1 MRALD
6 GKSIDGTTVIGRGLP
21 VSFRNLKARIA
32 ALVEEVAPAGVISI
46 GLWPGEPMIRLERIG
61 VNVADFEIADNDGEI
76 VRDDHVSANGAAG
89 RLATLPLREIERAM
103 LAEGIPVRLSSTAGT
118 FLCNTCLYSLLEAA
132 EGQARHVP
140 CGFMHVPYMP
150 EQVGAIGRHAQ
161 AGADRDASA
170 GRSSVDGH
178 RDQPPGGR
186 NRNRR
191 DDAGRR
197 LGGGSGA
204 AITGEEEGRGNR
216 ERHEDQQAHQRVEH
230 RRQADLLVGR
240 PDIGL
245 HRVARPWTMRC
256 ARSR

>member
-1 MRALD
+1 MRPFLVTGFEPYGGRGINPAHEIMRALD
-6 GKSIDGTTVIGRGLP
+6 GKTIDGTTVIGRGLP

-32 ALVEEVAPAGVISI
+32 ALVEEIAPAGVISV

-76 VRDDHVSANGAAG
+76 VRDAPVSANGAAG

-150 EQVGAIGRHAQ
+150 EQVAGLLADTRKQGR
-161 AGADRDASA
+161 
-170 GRSSVDGH
+170 
-178 RDQPPGGR
+178 
-186 NRNRR
+186 
-191 DDAGRR
+191 
-197 LGGGSGA
+197 
-204 AITGEEEGRGNR
+204 IEM
-216 ERHEDQQAHQRVEH
+216 HQR
-230 RRQADLLVGR
+230 ADL
-240 PDIGL
+240 PSMDIAIS
-245 HRVARPWTMRC
+245 RRAVEIAIAETMRT
-256 ARSR
+256 AA